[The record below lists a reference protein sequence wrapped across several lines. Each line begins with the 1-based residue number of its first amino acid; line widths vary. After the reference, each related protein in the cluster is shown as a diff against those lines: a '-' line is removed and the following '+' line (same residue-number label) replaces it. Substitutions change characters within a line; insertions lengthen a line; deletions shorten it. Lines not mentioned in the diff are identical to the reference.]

1 MNRIILNSDANASK
15 ALQKVEAALRKPG
28 FLALGHELCE
38 KMAHKKDEKERLR
51 D

>member
-1 MNRIILNSDANASK
+1 MQVK
-15 ALQKVEAALRKPG
+15 PFKKVGAALGKPG
-28 FLALGHELCE
+28 FLALGHKLCE